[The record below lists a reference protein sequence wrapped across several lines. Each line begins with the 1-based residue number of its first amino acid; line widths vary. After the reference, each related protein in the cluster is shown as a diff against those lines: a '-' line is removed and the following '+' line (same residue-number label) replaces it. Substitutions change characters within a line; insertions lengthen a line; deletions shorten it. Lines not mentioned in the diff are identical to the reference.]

1 MTTDWLMVIITFVY
15 VVATILICVF
25 NAKSAKAAREQTEQ
39 MRLQFLQTN
48 RPIVTVEIVYLKR
61 LFWVLRFTNHGA
73 ATAFN
78 TRITLNQDSIDSLP
92 EENFRRIVNDEVK
105 KIRTIG
111 VNQHYDIF
119 FGGEG
124 FRAMNKGT
132 PITGRVSYRGTP
144 EAIFAEDFR
153 IEISDYATF
162 FSVDSE
168 LEEIKNALK
177 EQTKELERIRQ
188 LASNNNSNQPQETEG
203 KPSLA
208 GFLGAVGI
216 CEEE

>member
-15 VVATILICVF
+15 VVATILICIF

-39 MRLQFLQTN
+39 MRFQFLQTN
-48 RPIVTVEIVYLKR
+48 RPVVTVEIVYLKR
-61 LFWVLRFTNHGA
+61 LFWVLRFTNHGVV
-73 ATAFN
+73 TAYN
-78 TRITLNQDSIDSLP
+78 TIIALNQDFIDSIP

-144 EAIFAEDFR
+144 DAIFADDFR

-162 FSVDSE
+162 YSVDSE
-168 LEEIKNALK
+168 LDEIKNALK
-177 EQTKELERIRQ
+177 EQTEELERIRQ
-188 LASNNNSNQPQETEG
+188 SISNNNCNQPGETEE

-208 GFLGAVGI
+208 GFLGAAGI
-216 CEEE
+216 YEEK